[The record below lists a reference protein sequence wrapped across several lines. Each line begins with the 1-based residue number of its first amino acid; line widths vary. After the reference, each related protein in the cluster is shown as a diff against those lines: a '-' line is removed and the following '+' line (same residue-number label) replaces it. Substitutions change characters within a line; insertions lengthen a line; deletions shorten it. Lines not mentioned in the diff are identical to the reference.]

1 MYRHKT
7 KLPILQCIIKSGET
21 TKLSDFVGKPVVINF
36 WATWCQYCKEEMP
49 YFEEIYK
56 AEQDIQ
62 FMMINATDGEEE
74 TKEKAESY
82 IEKNSY
88 TFPIYYDTNLEAVM
102 NYNLYSFPVTVFIDK
117 DGNIRKKYVGLIT
130 KEKLQEE
137 INKLKEDI

>member
-1 MYRHKT
+1 
-7 KLPILQCIIKSGET
+7 
-21 TKLSDFVGKPVVINF
+21 
-36 WATWCQYCKEEMP
+36 MP

-117 DGNIRKKYVGLIT
+117 DGNIRKKHVGLIT

>member
-7 KLPILQCIIKSGET
+7 KLPILQCIIKSGEA

-117 DGNIRKKYVGLIT
+117 DGNIRKKHVGLIT